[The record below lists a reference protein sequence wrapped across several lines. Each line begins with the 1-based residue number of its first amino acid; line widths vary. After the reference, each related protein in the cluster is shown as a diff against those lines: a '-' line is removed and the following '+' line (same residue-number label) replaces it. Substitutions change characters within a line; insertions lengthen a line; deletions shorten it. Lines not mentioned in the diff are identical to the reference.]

1 LEAIIYE
8 WRQNLGV
15 DVTIRQL
22 ELERYFYYLKE
33 EKDEMFYIGWIA
45 DYPHPQDFLDVL
57 FHSGAD
63 NNFGEY
69 SNAEADAMLDAAA
82 TQPLSTGLAL
92 YQQAEERLVQD
103 AAAIPLWFVQNYTL
117 VKPYV
122 QGYKLNLMGLAEL
135 NKVTVQ
141 PH

>member
-1 LEAIIYE
+1 MK
-8 WRQNLGV
+8 V
-15 DVTIRQL
+15 RQL
-22 ELERYFYYLKE
+22 EPERYFYYLKE

-45 DYPHPQDFLDVL
+45 DYPHPQDFLDIL
-57 FHSGAD
+57 FHSGVD

-69 SNAEADAMLDAAA
+69 SNAEVDAILDAAA
-82 TQPLSTGLAL
+82 TERLSTGLAL

-103 AAAIPLWFVQNYTL
+103 AAVIPLWFVQNYTL

-122 QGYKLNLMGLAEL
+122 QGYKLNLMGLVEL